1 MDMIERAYEDIKY
14 YLRSFLP
21 QDGEREKFWN
31 ALGYIDIQNLAPR
44 IKAETYW
51 YCGLMDNVCPPSTQ
65 FACYNKIKAKKNM
78 YISSYHG
85 HESQPREWE
94 DGEFRF
100 LTHLAGLAD

>member
-1 MDMIERAYEDIKY
+1 
-14 YLRSFLP
+14 
-21 QDGEREKFWN
+21 
-31 ALGYIDIQNLAPR
+31 
-44 IKAETYW
+44 
-51 YCGLMDNVCPPSTQ
+51 MDNVCPPSTQ

-100 LTHLAGLAD
+100 LTHLAGLDD